1 MTIMVIGFLFLV
13 AGYAFHA
20 SDSITAS
27 FCTSP
32 GWCGNVATVRQVIGT
47 LSIIVGIVIQAIGFL
62 KYTRT
67 RFSSPMKT

>member
-27 FCTSP
+27 FCASS
-32 GWCGNVATVRQVIGT
+32 GCGNAATVQQVIGT
-47 LSIIVGIVIQAIGFL
+47 LYIIVGIVIQAFGFL